1 MKMDK
6 IYRDL
11 VNLAGPSGY
20 EDDVRNYV
28 KEYFLAITDN
38 VVLDKIGSV
47 AAIKKGKEG
56 APVIMICGH
65 MDEVGLL
72 ITGIT
77 DRGMLKIH
85 ALGQII
91 PEVLYS
97 QQVEVHTK
105 NGVIRGVIGSVPPH
119 LGGNKEKKP
128 EISDFLIDIGV
139 DTKDEAHKMGVMPG
153 DFAVFVNNYAELN
166 NGSRIVSKAWD
177 DRWGLGLTMEIF
189 KELFNE
195 ELDCTLICAASV
207 QEEVGLR
214 GAGTLAQMLNPDFF
228 LALDASPVKGA
239 KSTPNAYGE
248 LGKGFL
254 LRLQDP
260 ANIKLPGIKEFFIEI
275 ADKNKIKYQNFFSKG
290 STDAAK
296 ALVSNNGIL
305 ATTIGLPARYIHS
318 TSLIIDAND
327 HFQAKAMVR
336 ELVLNFNQKN
346 LKKMRGF

>member
-1 MKMDK
+1 MKMNK
-6 IYRDL
+6 IYQDL

-20 EDDVRNYV
+20 EDAVRKYV
-28 KEYFLAITDN
+28 KDYFLEITDN
-38 VVLDKIGSV
+38 VVLDKIGGV

-56 APVIMICGH
+56 APVFMICGH

-72 ITGIT
+72 ITGVT
-77 DRGMLKIH
+77 DRGMLKVH
-85 ALGQII
+85 ALGQIM

-97 QQVEVHTK
+97 QQVEIHTK
-105 NGVIRGVIGSVPPH
+105 KGIIRGVIGSVPPH

-128 EISDFLIDIGV
+128 EISDFLVDIGADNKEEV
-139 DTKDEAHKMGVMPG
+139 QKIGVMPG
-153 DFAVFVNNYAELN
+153 DFAVFVNNYTELKD
-166 NGSRIVSKAWD
+166 GSRIVSKAWD

-195 ELDCTLICAASV
+195 DLDCTLICAASV

-214 GAGTLAQMLNPDFF
+214 GAGTLAQMLKPDFF

-239 KSTPNAYGE
+239 KSTSNAYGE

-260 ANIKLPGIKEFFIEI
+260 ANIKLPGIKDFFIEV
-275 ADKNKIKYQNFFSKG
+275 AEKNKIKYQDFFSKG

-296 ALVSNNGIL
+296 ALISNNGIL
-305 ATTIGLPARYIHS
+305 ATTLGLPARYIHS
-318 TSLIIDAND
+318 TSIIIDTND

-336 ELVLNFNQKN
+336 ELVLAFNQKS
-346 LKKMRGF
+346 LKQIRGF